1 MKYKFYFFD
10 FDYTLVNSEKGIVG
24 CFVRTMEDYKIPVP
38 DYDVIKATIGMPIE
52 DAVAQ
57 LTGLSTDKE
66 ITEFVDRY
74 RVHANEIMTP
84 NTHFYPDTVEV
95 LEKIKRDG
103 GRSAIIST
111 KTRNRISEKFRNEGK
126 EDLIEIIIG
135 RENCPTCKPDPEGI
149 FMAMKALG
157 ATKENTIYI
166 GDSLFDAGAAK
177 NAGIDFAAVL
187 TGSTKAEAFAEYPSV
202 QIMNSLSELK

>member
-66 ITEFVDRY
+66 ITEIQSGG
-74 RVHANEIMTP
+74 EIGQITYFIGEEP
-84 NTHFYPDTVEV
+84 VCRRKLVVCQAVKKWKFSEIV
-95 LEKIKRDG
+95 L
-103 GRSAIIST
+103 
-111 KTRNRISEKFRNEGK
+111 
-126 EDLIEIIIG
+126 
-135 RENCPTCKPDPEGI
+135 
-149 FMAMKALG
+149 AL
-157 ATKENTIYI
+157 
-166 GDSLFDAGAAK
+166 L
-177 NAGIDFAAVL
+177 
-187 TGSTKAEAFAEYPSV
+187 AEF
-202 QIMNSLSELK
+202 L